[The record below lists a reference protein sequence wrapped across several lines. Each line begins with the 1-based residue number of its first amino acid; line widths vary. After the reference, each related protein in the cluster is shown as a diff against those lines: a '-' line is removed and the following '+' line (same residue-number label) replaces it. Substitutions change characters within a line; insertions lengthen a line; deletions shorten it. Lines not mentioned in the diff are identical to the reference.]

1 MSCVNAWLIL
11 IIRVHNDYLN
21 NNFLLPCS
29 CELDICTVALLEVV
43 LIRPRAA
50 FSFPIL
56 ISNYPVL
63 QGAGRACVISH
74 IVTLSVYGYW

>member
-1 MSCVNAWLIL
+1 MK
-11 IIRVHNDYLN
+11 IRVHNEYGYTDN
-21 NNFLLPCS
+21 SMFPCS
-29 CELDICTVALLEVV
+29 CELDICTVALLEV

-63 QGAGRACVISH
+63 QGAGRACGISH